1 VTALLRFH
9 PDGTIGGLYTE
20 AIELRSLGKLE
31 VTRAT
36 DIRFND
42 EAQEWE
48 VHAIGDDQLLHSDPS
63 REACLLWER
72 ENLS

>member
-1 VTALLRFH
+1 VTCLLRFN
-9 PDGTIGGLYTE
+9 PDGRIGCLYTE
-20 AIELRSLGKLE
+20 AIDLRSLGKLE
-31 VTRAT
+31 VARAT

-42 EAQEWE
+42 ETQEWE
-48 VHAIGDDQLLHSDPS
+48 VHAIGDDQLMHSDPS